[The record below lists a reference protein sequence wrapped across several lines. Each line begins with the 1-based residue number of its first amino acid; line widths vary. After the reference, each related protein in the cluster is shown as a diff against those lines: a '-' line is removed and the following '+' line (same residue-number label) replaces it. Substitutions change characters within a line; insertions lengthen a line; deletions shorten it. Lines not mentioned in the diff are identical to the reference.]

1 MPYKITSLVLVAL
14 LLHGSIVAQ
23 DQSQLPV
30 QTAAKMQQVLHKAL
44 EKNKAVKVTLRKASD
59 HQKTFDGFVGD
70 ISDKGFVLSDEKTQT
85 TRSFT
90 YEEVQQVKQKGM
102 SKGAKFLIIGLVVV
116 GGLIAMGFAV
126 ACNVEGGPHC

>member
-1 MPYKITSLVLVAL
+1 
-14 LLHGSIVAQ
+14 
-23 DQSQLPV
+23 
-30 QTAAKMQQVLHKAL
+30 MQQVHHKAP
-44 EKNKAVKVTLRKASD
+44 EKNKAVKVTLRKAID
-59 HQKTFDGFVGD
+59 HQKTFEGVVGD
-70 ISDKGFVLSDEKTQT
+70 ISDKGFVLSDQKTQT

-90 YEEVQQVKQKGM
+90 YEEVQQVKQEGM

>member
-1 MPYKITSLVLVAL
+1 MPHKIISLVLVAL

-23 DQSQLPV
+23 NQSQAFS
-30 QTAAKMQQVLHKAL
+30 QTAAKMQRVLHKAL
-44 EKNKAVKVTLRKASD
+44 EKNRAVKVTLRKAID
-59 HQKTFDGFVGD
+59 HQETVVGTVGD
-70 ISDKGFVLSDEKTQT
+70 ISDKGFVVIDHKTQI

-102 SKGAKFLIIGLVVV
+102 AKGAKFLIIGLVAV

-126 ACNVEGGPHC
+126 ACNAEGGPHC